1 MLVKQILH
9 ARTFMFA
16 CLILP
21 LLMAPTV
28 GQEPVHQ
35 VFDALND
42 QLQQP
47 IAEGSHAFL
56 ERLSSTT
63 GAELAGL
70 RSHLRELLDQLE
82 AHRRNKSPAWRQ
94 LISLGG
100 SRADPKK
107 VEKLI
112 TELRKRADKALKKKR
127 DYALSDLLGN
137 AAMRADLPEHR
148 ARAILLSAIGVN
160 PDSAAVFTGFPER
173 VSVMVSV
180 HSCSL
185 GGGRR
190 RQAEPALRRIRSAR
204 WRGWSWRTAGSQGCH

>member
-63 GAELAGL
+63 GAEVAGL

-107 VEKLI
+107 VEQLI
-112 TELRKRADKALKKKR
+112 TE
-127 DYALSDLLGN
+127 
-137 AAMRADLPEHR
+137 
-148 ARAILLSAIGVN
+148 
-160 PDSAAVFTGFPER
+160 
-173 VSVMVSV
+173 
-180 HSCSL
+180 
-185 GGGRR
+185 
-190 RQAEPALRRIRSAR
+190 
-204 WRGWSWRTAGSQGCH
+204 